1 MCSICTESYNH
12 STRSPITCSACD
24 HVACKECVRRFLLL
38 SPTLPT
44 CMNCKVRLP
53 LQFLVKHLN
62 RSWVLATY
70 KTKMTEILS
79 SNQMGLLP
87 ETQVHVESAIRRE
100 KLSVE
105 TTKCQRDIKAL
116 QQQILRLKMTVQANS
131 ILMRGEPLPDR
142 YRNYVTQQDALELD
156 TRRKFIMACPLE
168 SCRGFL
174 STQYKCG
181 TCQKQICSDC
191 LCLRQDDHVCVE
203 DDRLSAEMIKRDT
216 KPCPKCGTRIHKIDG
231 CDQMYCTNQQEGV
244 YCNTAFSWKTGQIAT
259 GTIHNPHFYELQQKQ
274 GIQMRNVG
282 DIQCGG
288 VPRIN
293 NALRILQFAYDYN
306 QIRTE
311 KVAFESG
318 ACPGEG
324 WGYCNGKKGLG
335 WYNTKIVEYDTELR
349 AVLVRT
355 HRRISELV
363 QYTATDYR
371 ERVRSHEGNLLR
383 IRISYMRNHI
393 TKEVFS
399 DLIYKEETNHL
410 RRVDI
415 QQIMELLSISGIETF
430 VDMMTLLPVEAVWL
444 AEVCQMDNI
453 DMLAEM
459 MNRIKEK
466 LDQLSSIRDYCNEQ
480 FKHISITYN
489 CSVPEYDTVFQEKL
503 VKYNMN
509 GEKKK

>member
-1 MCSICTESYNH
+1 
-12 STRSPITCSACD
+12 
-24 HVACKECVRRFLLL
+24 
-38 SPTLPT
+38 
-44 CMNCKVRLP
+44 
-53 LQFLVKHLN
+53 
-62 RSWVLATY
+62 
-70 KTKMTEILS
+70 MTEILS
-79 SNQMGLLP
+79 SNQVGLLP
-87 ETQVHVESAIRRE
+87 DTQVHVESAIRKE
-100 KLSVE
+100 KLIIQTS
-105 TTKCQRDIKAL
+105 KCQREIKTL
-116 QQQILRLKMTVQANS
+116 QQQILRLKMIVQANTM
-131 ILMRGEPLPDR
+131 LLRGEPLPDR
-142 YRNYVTQQDALELD
+142 YRTFVNQQDMLDID
-156 TRRKFIMACPLE
+156 TRRKFIMACPMA

-181 TCQKQICSDC
+181 TCQQQICSDC

-203 DDRLSAEMIKRDT
+203 NDRLSAEMIKRDT

-288 VPRIN
+288 MPRIQ
-293 NALRILQFAYDYN
+293 NALRILQFTHDYN
-306 QIRTE
+306 QLKTE
-311 KVAFESG
+311 TAEFEPG
-318 ACPGEG
+318 KCPGEG

-335 WYNTKIVEYDTELR
+335 WYRTRIVEYDPELR

-363 QYTATDYR
+363 QYTTTDYR
-371 ERVRSHEGNLLR
+371 ERVRNHEGNLLKL
-383 IRISYMRNHI
+383 RISYMRNQI
-393 TKEVFS
+393 SKEMFS
-399 DLIYKEETNHL
+399 DLVYKEETLQL

-430 VDMMTLLPVEAVWL
+430 VEMMNLLPQEAIWL
-444 AEVCQMDNI
+444 AEVCQMDNT
-453 DMLAEM
+453 DMLIEM

-466 LDQLSSIRDYCNEQ
+466 LEQLSSIRDYCNEQ
-480 FKHISITYN
+480 LQHISITYN
-489 CSVPEYDTVFQEKL
+489 CSVPEYDAIFQEKM